1 VLPSDSGL
9 DLVVHHRADLGD
21 PCEGEQRGP
30 VGRTWSEPADRAW
43 FAALAQL
50 IRRRRWSEVFPVTP
64 ATILAWHR
72 KLAAKKYDTV
82 KRRKPGR
89 RQSPAS
95 PALSFAWRKRIR
107 LGDTAGSRAN

>member
-1 VLPSDSGL
+1 
-9 DLVVHHRADLGD
+9 
-21 PCEGEQRGP
+21 
-30 VGRTWSEPADRAW
+30 
-43 FAALAQL
+43 
-50 IRRRRWSEVFPVTP
+50 VTP